1 MVEATSQKAICFK
14 HDAKISIFLIL
25 ASVLVFIYILLMN
38 FTSLTLV
45 ENATKSFYKFLCVI
59 TFDFDNI

>member
-14 HDAKISIFLIL
+14 HDAKISIFSYT

-38 FTSLTLV
+38 FTSLILA
-45 ENATKSFYKFLCVI
+45 ENTTKGIYKFLCVI

>member
-1 MVEATSQKAICFK
+1 MVEATSRKAICFK
-14 HDAKISIFLIL
+14 HDAKIRIFLIL
-25 ASVLVFIYILLMN
+25 ASVLVFICILLMN

-45 ENATKSFYKFLCVI
+45 ENTTKGFYKFLCVI